1 MIGSSTNALSPTIDG
16 RFLVLEALGEGGQG
30 RVVRAFDR
38 LERREVA
45 IKVLGSGRGPG
56 GGEALAAE
64 FAAWVRL
71 RHPNVVRVFEIA
83 RSVSGPFPSGTP
95 YLVME
100 LVRGL
105 PVHRALP
112 PGRTPDAILEE
123 VARRVLRALDHVH
136 AAGLVHRDL
145 KPGNVLVTPS
155 RRGCGK
161 VKLTDF
167 GLASEA
173 GRRGCAGRISGSL
186 PYVAP
191 EAVLGM
197 PLDGRADLY
206 ALGILLFLLSTG
218 RMPLAS
224 RTPERWVRW
233 HLQGEPADPRRVRP
247 GMAPRLADLVT
258 RLTTR
263 DRDARLPTAVEALAL
278 LGPAGLSR
286 SAGASTSL
294 LPSERAALRFALGA
308 ARDGQLREVRVP
320 RRPDAMRAA
329 RVEIDGLGA
338 GLGIPVLRLTRP
350 PGSAVASL
358 DRLVMRLL
366 MERGSEVPGLIA
378 RHRLSPGLPLT
389 LLEGVPIWIRPDG
402 ARRVAHR
409 AGSIHVLARGIAG
422 LVLGAARRRA
432 LVLVVDRPALSDP
445 LASAVVARLRR
456 AVASPPSPEGGGL
469 LLVIGDDSPRRRA
482 GRPGAGAQGQAFSAS
497 GISIPPD
504 RLP

>member
-1 MIGSSTNALSPTIDG
+1 MNGSSTNALSPTLDG
-16 RFLVLEALGEGGQG
+16 RFLVLEALGAGGQG

-45 IKVLGSGRGPG
+45 IKVLGAGRASGGAG
-56 GGEALAAE
+56 ALAAE

-83 RSVSGPFPSGTP
+83 RAVSGPFASGTP

-105 PVHRALP
+105 PAHRALR
-112 PGRTPDAILEE
+112 PGRTPDAIIEE

-145 KPGNVLVTPS
+145 KPGNVLVAPS
-155 RRGCGK
+155 RRRCGR

-173 GRRGCAGRISGSL
+173 GRPGSAGRISGSL

-191 EAVLGM
+191 EAVLGL

-218 RMPLAS
+218 RLPLNS

-233 HLQGEPADPRRVRP
+233 HLQGEPADPRRLRP
-247 GMAPRLADLVT
+247 GMAPRLAALIT

-278 LGPAGLSR
+278 LGPAGLARGAS
-286 SAGASTSL
+286 ASTSL
-294 LPSERAALRFALGA
+294 LPAERAALRFALGA
-308 ARDGQLREVRVP
+308 AREGALREVRLP

-329 RVEIDGLGA
+329 RVEIDGMGA
-338 GLGIPVLRLTRP
+338 GLGIPVVRLTRP
-350 PGSAVASL
+350 PGSAIASL

-366 MERGSEVPGLIA
+366 MERGSEVEALIA
-378 RHRLSPGLPLT
+378 RHRLSQGLPLT
-389 LLEGVPIWIRPDG
+389 LLEGVPIWMRSQDAARASRQHG
-402 ARRVAHR
+402 AIA
-409 AGSIHVLARGIAG
+409 SLSRGITE
-422 LVLGAARRRA
+422 LILGAAKRRA
-432 LVLVVDRPALSDP
+432 LVLVVERGALSDP
-445 LASAVVARLRR
+445 LAAAVVARLRR
-456 AVASPPSPEGGGL
+456 AVAAPPSSEGGGL
-469 LLVIGDDSPRRRA
+469 LLVVDDGPRPRA
-482 GRPGAGAQGQAFSAS
+482 HRSENGAQGQPLSAS
-497 GISIPPD
+497 GISAPPV